1 MVQGLNVAC
10 SHSRTWRAASELA
23 VWAQVPGLR
32 YERGPQA
39 GSHTD
44 TPTLPEAMGVSVRS

>member
-1 MVQGLNVAC
+1 MAQGLNVAC
-10 SHSRTWRAASELA
+10 SHSRTWTAASELA

-32 YERGPQA
+32 YERGPRA

-44 TPTLPEAMGVSVRS
+44 PPTLPEAMRVSVRS